1 MVSITPSTILST
13 TSVAIDTDCLGER
26 WEAVDRAELA
36 RLIAIMA
43 LGQQEVAG
51 HILTTLSPMGPA
63 FSDSQLRS
71 EAKIKLTVEEPA
83 KKPRGGYP
91 RWQRDGLIFE
101 AISWLAAKQTNAN
114 ALLKAPHV
122 SATTQGLDGLM
133 LELSPSKDQLTRITV
148 FEDKCT
154 DDASN
159 ARSTFTGKVMPEFQ
173 KRHTNHRSAE
183 MISAAT
189 TLIMTAGLDG
199 VTATRMAAAITD
211 RASRRYRASFAVIE
225 DSQADRQALFQGY
238 KNLADIRQDQRV
250 GACLVVPPVLR
261 DWFDEIAQEAR
272 DYLDNMGGET

>member
-1 MVSITPSTILST
+1 MSVTSTNILST
-13 TSVAIDTDCLGER
+13 TAVTIDSECLGER
-26 WEAVDRAELA
+26 WEAVDRYELA
-36 RLIAIMA
+36 KLIAIMA

-51 HILTTLSPMGPA
+51 HILTTLSPTGPA
-63 FSDSQLRS
+63 FSDGQLRD

-101 AISWLAAKQTNAN
+101 AISWLAAKQTTSD

-133 LELSPSKDQLTRITV
+133 LELSPAKDQVTRTTV

-154 DDASN
+154 DDAKN

-173 KRHTNHRSAE
+173 KRHTNKRSAE

-189 TLIMTAGLDG
+189 TLIMTAGVDG
-199 VTATRMAAAITD
+199 VTATKMAAAITD
-211 RASRRYRASFAVIE
+211 KACRRYRASFAVIE
-225 DSQADRQALFQGY
+225 DTEEDRKALFAGY
-238 KNLADIRQDQRV
+238 NKLDDITQVQRI
-250 GACLVVPPVLR
+250 GACLVVPPKLR

-272 DYLDNMGGET
+272 DYLDSLGRGT

>member
-1 MVSITPSTILST
+1 MVSVTPSTMLST
-13 TSVAIDTDCLGER
+13 ASVEIDTDCLGER
-26 WEAVDRAELA
+26 WEALDRAELA
-36 RLIAIMA
+36 KLIAIMA

-51 HILTTLSPMGPA
+51 HILATLSPMGPA

-101 AISWLAAKQTNAN
+101 AISWLAAKQTTPN

-133 LELSPSKDQLTRITV
+133 LELSQSKDQVTRTTI

-154 DDASN
+154 DDAAN

-173 KRHTNHRSAE
+173 KRHANKRSAE

-189 TLIMTAGLDG
+189 TLIMTAGVDG
-199 VTATRMAAAITD
+199 VTATKMAAAITD
-211 RASRRYRASFAVIE
+211 KAGRRYRASFAVIE
-225 DSQADRQALFQGY
+225 DTQADRQALFKGY
-238 KNLADIRQDQRV
+238 KKLVDIEQGQRV

-272 DYLDNMGGET
+272 DYLDSLGGSR